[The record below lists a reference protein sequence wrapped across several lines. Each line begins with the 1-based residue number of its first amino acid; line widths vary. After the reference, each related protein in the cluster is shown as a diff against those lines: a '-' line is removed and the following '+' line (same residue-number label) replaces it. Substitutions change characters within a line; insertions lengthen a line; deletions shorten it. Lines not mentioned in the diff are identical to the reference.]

1 MTITMRPY
9 QQRVIDGVYSSWL
22 SGAQSVCA
30 VVPTGGGKTRIKAHV
45 AKMERDAGNIMILI
59 AHRRELIGQI
69 SMALA
74 QEGIIHQL
82 LCANSARNYISTC
95 HVRELGRS
103 YYSPQEER
111 IFVASIDSFKPVDI
125 AWFVASGARLRWTL
139 DETHHL
145 LRDNKWGKVITQ
157 FDKAG
162 ARGLG
167 VTATPTRAEGKGL
180 GRHAD
185 GLFDAMVEGPG
196 MRELITLGYLSD
208 YKVFCPPNNIDF
220 SSIETSKST
229 GDYKEA
235 PLKEALGKS
244 TLTGD
249 IVGTYLKHAAG
260 KRGLTFTVDIDSA
273 EEMAD
278 EYRKNGIPAQAISS
292 RNTDKERT
300 LYSEQIKSG
309 ELLQLVSSDLISE
322 GYDVPAIEVASM
334 GRPTQSEGLYK
345 QQFGRILRVQPGKP
359 YAMLFDH
366 VGNVQRFGLPDA
378 PRIWTLDRRERGAKK
393 DSGAE
398 SLKVCK
404 NTECNQPFE
413 ARRAICPHCGQ
424 RVTVAAEGGR
434 ALEEVEGD
442 LTELS
447 PEMLAKMRG
456 EVERVMESPEDV
468 RERFLNAG
476 AAHIVA
482 AGAAKQ
488 HRLRLEAQTVL
499 RKAMI
504 SFWDF
509 YNEYLGCDVRS
520 AQITFWE
527 LFGTDVMSAQTL
539 GKNDA
544 EALTVR
550 ICEHLQI
557 MGVAA

>member
-22 SGAQSVCA
+22 SGAQTVCA

-45 AKMERDAGNIMILI
+45 ARMERDAGNIMVLI

-125 AWFVASGARLRWTL
+125 DWFTARGSRLRWTL

-145 LRDNKWGKVITQ
+145 LRDNKWGKVISR

-185 GLFDAMVEGPG
+185 GLFDVMVEGPG

-235 PLKEALGKS
+235 PLKEAIGKS

-273 EEMAD
+273 EEMAA

-378 PRIWTLDRRERGAKK
+378 PRIWTLDRRERSAKK

-398 SLKVCK
+398 SLKVCA
-404 NTECNQPFE
+404 ECNQPFE
-413 ARRAICPHCGQ
+413 ARRAVCPHCGH
-424 RVTVAAEGGR
+424 RVVAADGAGR
-434 ALEEVEGD
+434 TLEEVEGD
-442 LTELS
+442 LTELT

-456 EVERVMESPEDV
+456 EADRVMESPDDV

-488 HRLRLEAQTVL
+488 HRLRLEAQNVL
-499 RKAMI
+499 RTVMG

-509 YNEYLGCDVRS
+509 YRDQLGCDVRS
-520 AQITFWE
+520 AQITFWQI
-527 LFGTDVMSAQTL
+527 FGIDVMSAQVL
-539 GKNDA
+539 SKNDA
-544 EALTVR
+544 EALTQRVR
-550 ICEHLQI
+550 EHLMN

>member
-22 SGAQSVCA
+22 SGAQTVCA
-30 VVPTGGGKTRIKAHV
+30 VVPTGGGKTRVKAHV
-45 AKMERDAGNIMILI
+45 ARMERDAGNIMVLI

-103 YYSPQEER
+103 FYSPQEER

-125 AWFVASGARLRWTL
+125 AWFVARGARLRWTL

-145 LRDNKWGKVITQ
+145 LRDNKWGKVISQ

-162 ARGLG
+162 ALGLG
-167 VTATPTRAEGKGL
+167 VTATPVRAEGKGL

-185 GLFDAMVEGPG
+185 GLFDVMVEGPG
-196 MRELITLGYLSD
+196 MRELITQGYLSD
-208 YKVFCPPNNIDF
+208 YKVFCPPISIDF

-229 GDYKEA
+229 GDYKDA
-235 PLKEALGKS
+235 PLKEAIGKS

-249 IVGTYLKHAAG
+249 IVGTYLKHAGG

-273 EEMAD
+273 EEMAA

-345 QQFGRILRVQPGKP
+345 QQFGRILRTLPGKP

-378 PRIWTLDRRERGAKK
+378 PRIWTLDRRERTAKK
-393 DSGAE
+393 ETGAE
-398 SLKVCK
+398 TLKVCGS
-404 NTECNQPFE
+404 CFQPFE
-413 ARRAICPHCGQ
+413 ARRAICPHCGE
-424 RVTVAAEGGR
+424 RIKVAPDGGR
-434 ALEEVEGD
+434 TLEEVEGD

-447 PEMLAKMRG
+447 PEVLAKMRG
-456 EVERVMESPEDV
+456 EVERVMESPDAV
-468 RERFLNAG
+468 RERFLMAG
-476 AAHIVA
+476 APHIAA

-488 HRLRLEAQTVL
+488 HRLRLESQNVL
-499 RKAMI
+499 RTVMT

-509 YNEYLGCDVRS
+509 YREQLGCDVRS
-520 AQITFWE
+520 AQITFWQ
-527 LFGTDVMSAQTL
+527 LFGIDVMSAQTL

-550 ICEHLQI
+550 IREHLSV

>member
-1 MTITMRPY
+1 MTIIMRPY
-9 QQRVIDGVYSSWL
+9 QQRVIDGIYSAWL
-22 SGAQSVCA
+22 SGAQAVCA
-30 VVPTGGGKTRIKAHV
+30 VVPTGGGKTRVKAHV
-45 AKMERDAGNIMILI
+45 AKRERDAGNVMVLI

-74 QEGIIHQL
+74 QEGITHQL
-82 LCANSARNYISTC
+82 LCAQAARNYISTC

-103 YYSPQEER
+103 YYSPREER

-125 AWFVASGARLRWTL
+125 AWFIAHGARLRWTL

-145 LRDNKWGKVITQ
+145 LRENKWGKVISQ

-162 ARGLG
+162 ALGLG
-167 VTATPTRAEGKGL
+167 VTATPVRAEGKGL

-185 GLFDAMVEGPG
+185 GLFDVMVEGPG
-196 MRELITLGYLSD
+196 MRELITCGYLSD
-208 YKVFCPPNNIDF
+208 YKVFCPPTSIDF

-235 PLKEALGKS
+235 PLKEAIGKS

-273 EEMAD
+273 EEMAKA
-278 EYRKNGIPAQAISS
+278 YREAGVPAQAISS

-300 LYSEQIKSG
+300 QYSEQIKTG
-309 ELLQLVSSDLISE
+309 EILQLVSSDLISE

-345 QQFGRILRVQPGKP
+345 QQFGRILRPLPGKP
-359 YAMLFDH
+359 FAMLFDH

-378 PRIWTLDRRERGAKK
+378 PRVWTLDRRERAAKS

-398 SLKVCK
+398 TLKPCK
-404 NTECNQPFE
+404 HCHQPF
-413 ARRAICPHCGQ
+413 ASRLAVCPHCGE
-424 RVTVAAEGGR
+424 RARAESDGGR
-434 ALEEVEGD
+434 TLEEVEGD

-447 PEMLAKMRG
+447 PEILARMRG
-456 EVERVMESPEDV
+456 EADRVMESPDDV
-468 RERFLNAG
+468 RNRFLNAG
-476 AAHIVA
+476 APHIAA

-488 HRLRLEAQTVL
+488 HRLRLEAQLVL
-499 RKAMI
+499 RNVMNT
-504 SFWDF
+504 FWDF
-509 YNEYLGCDVRS
+509 YREQLGCDVRS

-527 LFGTDVMSAQTL
+527 LFGIDVMSAQTV

-544 EALTVR
+544 EALTQR
-550 ICEHLQI
+550 IREHLSV